1 MAYNED
7 VVKEQAKRYDSF
19 YLYDESQIVARA
31 QDLKEHFPN
40 ILFLYS
46 IKCNSNANVLR
57 SVFSQGFG
65 ADAASAGE
73 VRKALAAGVIKE
85 NIYYSAPGK
94 SMEDIETAIRSS
106 VLIADSID
114 EIKRIQM
121 VAERINFIAEIGLR
135 INPSFSFY
143 GGNGISSKFGIDE
156 EQAIAFIKEYDFSNI
171 KIAGIHVH
179 LRGQELNA
187 DILAAYY
194 ESVLQVA
201 KRIQDVNSTQLSF
214 VNMGSGMGI
223 PYAAEDVP
231 LDIDKLSKS
240 VNTALDTFRNSFPD
254 TKIIIETGRYIVGKA
269 GVYVTK
275 VADRKVSYGK
285 TYILLKNTLNGF
297 SRPSLAR
304 LVAHYSLDQ
313 SPKGSEPLFTS
324 TAAFQFNALS
334 QKKPSE
340 QVDLVGN
347 LCTATDVIAEDITMP
362 YLECGDIVVITNAG
376 AYAAV
381 LSPMQFSTQ
390 SQPVELF
397 LDLNGKVEG

>member
-19 YLYDESQIVARA
+19 YLYDESQIVART

-40 ILFLYS
+40 IRFLYS
-46 IKCNSNANVLR
+46 IKCNSNVNVLR

-73 VRKALAAGVIKE
+73 VRKALAAGVKKK

-94 SMEDIETAIRSS
+94 SMEDIERAIKSS

-121 VAERINFIAEIGLR
+121 AAERINFIAEIGLR

-171 KIAGIHVH
+171 KITGIHVH

-201 KRIQDVNSTQLSF
+201 KRIQDVNSTHLSF

-297 SRPSLAR
+297 VRPSLAR
-304 LVAHYSLDQ
+304 LVAHYSLDP

-334 QKKPSE
+334 QKKPFE

-390 SQPVELF
+390 PQPAELF
-397 LDLNGKVEG
+397 LHLNGKVEG